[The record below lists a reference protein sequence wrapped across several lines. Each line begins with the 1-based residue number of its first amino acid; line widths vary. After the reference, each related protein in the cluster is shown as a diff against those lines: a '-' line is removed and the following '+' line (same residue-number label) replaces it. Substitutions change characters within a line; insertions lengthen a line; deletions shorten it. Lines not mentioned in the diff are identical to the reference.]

1 VGVEVGQV
9 FQNINLGG
17 EVRITFAK
25 TFSKLAVTVVFLGAV
40 ATGQI
45 VTDDAYTSSSYPTQ
59 NFGSGIALIVGSG
72 SNSYVKVSLANL
84 GTVVTSSNIS
94 KATHILYTD
103 YVLTSGTMDVYLRE
117 RLLGTVLLRW
127 GRSCSVGCQ

>member
-1 VGVEVGQV
+1 MGVEVGQV

-45 VTDDAYTSSSYPTQ
+45 VTDDAYTSSYPTQ

-84 GTVVTSSNIS
+84 GTVVGSP
-94 KATHILYTD
+94 
-103 YVLTSGTMDVYLRE
+103 GTELE
-117 RLLGTVLLRW
+117 FAL
-127 GRSCSVGCQ
+127 